1 MKLHRITI
9 SEMRD
14 DHRSKDESIC
24 QAVFR
29 SGTLSPSHSCTHS
42 STVDVGEKMSHTDIY
57 NEEQQQQ
64 LLAGASK

>member
-1 MKLHRITI
+1 MKIHRITI
-9 SEMRD
+9 SEMGD

-29 SGTLSPSHSCTHS
+29 SGTLSPSHSCTHT
-42 STVDVGEKMSHTDIY
+42 STVDMGETMSYTDIC

-64 LLAGASK
+64 LLAAASK